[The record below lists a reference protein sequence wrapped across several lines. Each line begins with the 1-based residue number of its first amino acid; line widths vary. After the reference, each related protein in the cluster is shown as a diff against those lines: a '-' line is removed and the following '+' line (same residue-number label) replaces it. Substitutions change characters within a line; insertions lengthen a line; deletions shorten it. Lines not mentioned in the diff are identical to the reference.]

1 MKEDSLATTGEK
13 ELDTIQYFMVI
24 ERLPEI
30 SQLSTEEKW
39 VLVDE
44 LWADLLTGESTA
56 ADPAILAE
64 LERRLDYYEAHPETA
79 VSWEVLRARLNAA
92 RG

>member
-1 MKEDSLATTGEK
+1 
-13 ELDTIQYFMVI
+13 MVI

-30 SQLSTEEKW
+30 QKLFAEEKW

-44 LWADLLTGESTA
+44 LWADLLTGESPV

-64 LERRLDYYEAHPETA
+64 LEGRMAHYQAHPETA
-79 VSWEVLRARLNAA
+79 VEWETVRTRLLGA
-92 RG
+92 G